1 MLAAACP
8 AVLLPGTNCAL
19 LAAALQLLFSQVQNM
34 CDAQLSDNY
43 GCAMCDPHWV
53 QCTYVA
59 CGIFCNQVIQT
70 PELSCVDVMEQLSG
84 LL

>member
-1 MLAAACP
+1 
-8 AVLLPGTNCAL
+8 VLLPGTSEAL
-19 LAAALQLLFSQVQNM
+19 LLSTACKSYEMFRLPDNCDSAM
-34 CDAQLSDNY
+34 CDAYL
-43 GCAMCDPHWV
+43 V

-84 LL
+84 FL